1 MSLLSNNPVVEIK
14 LYYQEVK
21 VKYGYDKVCVL
32 KENDA
37 ERIINDNKEKQ
48 EDYENKLEEYRK
60 NKNLPKEERKDIEEP
75 KEPVINKVNIVRT
88 LWKTLTWADQNQITE
103 QSSFYNEQE
112 GMQDLNVWKYR
123 DLRLKTCLVKWDLKD
138 DDGNEIP
145 LNPETINSLPS
156 DVVIYLLNRY
166 DEIISLGEDER
177 KN

>member
-1 MSLLSNNPVVEIK
+1 MSLLSNNPVVEVK

-21 VKYGYDKVCVL
+21 VRYGYNKVCVL
-32 KENDA
+32 EEDEA
-37 ERIINDNKEKQ
+37 ERIIKSNKEEK
-48 EDYENKLEEYRK
+48 EEYENKLEEY
-60 NKNLPKEERKDIEEP
+60 NKLSQEEKKGTEEP

-103 QSSFYNEQE
+103 NASFYNEQE
-112 GMQDLNVWKYR
+112 GMQDLNIWKYR

-138 DDGNEIP
+138 DEGNEIP
-145 LNPETINSLPS
+145 LTPENVNSLPS